1 MLFKNIKD
9 LGIGDSV
16 VISSIPGKKVEIGT
30 VVNNHRRHKLI
41 VVKVYSRQ
49 RWLYLYYD
57 NETGT
62 SADGRKILQ
71 EDDLAIKEAP
81 EIKCPHC
88 HVLQK
93 NFFMAGEFLEG
104 GKRFFCYHCGNP
116 IFLFLDGRFF
126 AMNTA
131 SFIRCPSCNTPQ
143 WNRLTAQEIAQG
155 GGNRK
160 CNKCY
165 DSGCKDSLL
174 WVDTK
179 GNVKKVVAD

>member
-1 MLFKNIKD
+1 MFKDTKD

-16 VISSIPGKKVEIGT
+16 VISGIPGKKVEIGT
-30 VVNNHRRHKLI
+30 VVINHERHKLI
-41 VVKVYSRQ
+41 VVKVSSRQ
-49 RWLYLYYD
+49 RWLYFD
-57 NETGT
+57 HETGT

-71 EDDLAIKEAP
+71 EYDLAIKEAP

-126 AMNTA
+126 AMNRA
-131 SFIRCPSCNTPQ
+131 SIIRCPSCNTPQ
-143 WNRLTAQEIAQG
+143 WNHLTAQEIAQG

-160 CNKCY
+160 CHK
-165 DSGCKDSLL
+165 SGCKDPLL

-179 GNVKKVVAD
+179 GNVKKVPVKKPQ